1 MEDGQGNYP
10 RGYRGKVIKMG
21 QLSLPHQRQKTL
33 FWLELLIRPVIIHAK
48 VKQLAARQQL
58 MYNSQY
64 TLESRS
70 LGLICQCLKKALI
83 LATIHLPVFI
93 LNIPKNMN

>member
-1 MEDGQGNYP
+1 MW
-10 RGYRGKVIKMG
+10 RMG
-21 QLSLPHQRQKTL
+21 RETTPEGSGEKQLKWGERSLPHQKQKTL
-33 FWLELLIRPVIIHAK
+33 FWLELLIKLVIIHVK
-48 VKQLAARQQL
+48 VKQLAALQQL

-70 LGLICQCLKKALI
+70 LGLICQCLKELI
-83 LATIHLPVFI
+83 LATIHLLVFI